1 MATHDSKVQAL
12 NAASADADR
21 GAGTGKV
28 GHPVAPCAGKGN
40 PADPTDEKKCH
51 LRIFVQDE
59 HGNAIANESYELEID
74 RAVISKDTD
83 QTDASGMLY
92 KEIPCGAKAGKL
104 TVRTHVWQMQ
114 IEEPP
119 PYSWEEG
126 ARVRLAN
133 LGYLPDAN
141 KPDAADLKFAYWDFQ
156 RANAIARSAKLDDST
171 VMALDKIHG

>member
-1 MATHDSKVQAL
+1 MATHEGKVQAL

-21 GAGTGKV
+21 GAGTAKV

-40 PADPTDEKKCH
+40 NSPDDEKCH
-51 LRIFVQDE
+51 LRLFVQDE

-74 RAVISKDTD
+74 RAKISKDAD
-83 QTDASGMLY
+83 QTDGSGMLY
-92 KEIPCGAKAGKL
+92 TEIPCGAKSGKL

-114 IEEPP
+114 IEVPP
-119 PYSWEEG
+119 PYSQEEG

-133 LGYLPDAN
+133 LGYMSDAK

-156 RANAIARSAKLDDST
+156 RANAIARSAKLDDPT
-171 VMALDKIHG
+171 VSALDKIHD